1 MRRSP
6 SCARRPLHRAPIAR
20 RLAINVGRAAPGIGA
35 VVVVADWPRH
45 FPAIS
50 LQAQLSVPCQ
60 QAMNSDGVLL
70 IIEQVAC
77 GPNEPCR
84 GKMTD
89 LGMMVVLGGRN
100 RTEQEY
106 ADI

>member
-1 MRRSP
+1 
-6 SCARRPLHRAPIAR
+6 
-20 RLAINVGRAAPGIGA
+20 
-35 VVVVADWPRH
+35 
-45 FPAIS
+45 
-50 LQAQLSVPCQ
+50 
-60 QAMNSDGVLL
+60 MNSDGVLL

-106 ADI
+106 ADILKSSGFEMTRIVASAGPDIIEAARQ